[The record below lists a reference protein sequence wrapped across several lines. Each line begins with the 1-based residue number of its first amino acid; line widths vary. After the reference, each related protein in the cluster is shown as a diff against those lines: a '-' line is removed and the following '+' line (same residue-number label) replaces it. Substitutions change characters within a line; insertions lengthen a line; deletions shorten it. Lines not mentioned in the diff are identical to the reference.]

1 MFVDNKLRPRL
12 FAPSRSAM
20 ARCVAAA
27 GLGCTIEEKRI
38 LAGQTVREKS
48 AQIGKSLL
56 SLWQSRIEFRW
67 GLSCRRHAAGD
78 HSSQMTIQ
86 MTTLFYHKHRTKL
99 RVSKLAFRPLR

>member
-27 GLGCTIEEKRI
+27 ELGCTIEEERI

-56 SLWQSRIEFRW
+56 SLWQSRIEIR
-67 GLSCRRHAAGD
+67 GGACHADA
-78 HSSQMTIQ
+78 TR
-86 MTTLFYHKHRTKL
+86 LVR
-99 RVSKLAFRPLR
+99 AFLPAYFSAP